1 MKHPITLYGLIIN
14 VFKECLHQF
23 EKKKKD
29 QEKWLIF
36 EDSSFDQRKRE
47 RQTEWEKEE
56 EGKINV
62 SGFVSVQQALLK

>member
-1 MKHPITLYGLIIN
+1 MSLKNASISL
-14 VFKECLHQF
+14 
-23 EKKKKD
+23 KKKKD